1 MTGPIRTVCS
11 YCGVGCGIALEVE
24 TGADGTPR
32 VRKAPGDKQHPANGG
47 RLCTKGGSHLDLLG
61 VDGRLDTALVRA
73 ERGAEPVAHSVD
85 TAIADTAQRLRQ
97 LIDTHGPDAVAL
109 YVSGQ
114 MTLEA
119 QYLANK
125 LAKGF
130 IGTNQIESNSRLCM
144 ASAGSGY
151 KLSLGS
157 DGPPGS
163 YEDFDHADVFFVIG
177 ANMADCHPILFLR
190 MMDRVKAGAK
200 LIVVDPRRTAT
211 ADKADLFLQVTP
223 GSDLALLNGLLHLL
237 VEGGH
242 VDEEFIAE
250 FTEGWAGMPEFLA
263 DYTPA
268 TVAALTGVAVEDLR
282 RAAELIGT
290 AGEWMSCWTMGLNQ
304 STHGTW
310 NSNALINLHLATGAI
325 CRPGSGPFSLTGQP
339 NAMGGREMGYM
350 GPGLPGQRSVLVD
363 GDREFIEKLWQV
375 PAGTLRTE
383 VGSGTIDMFARMAAG
398 EIKACWII
406 CTNPVATVAN
416 RKTVLAGLEAAELV
430 ITQDVFTETETN
442 AYADVILPATLWIE
456 GEGVMINSERNLTL
470 IPKTLPAPGQAIPDW
485 QIIARIACAM
495 GYSEAFTYDSAEEI
509 FEEIKQTW
517 NPRTGYDLRGATYA
531 RLREGS
537 VQWPIAPDGPRRNPI
552 RYRNDGISQEL
563 RTREDG
569 TTPRLWFP
577 TASGRAVFFARPN
590 LEPAELPDD
599 DYPFVLNT
607 GRVQHQWHT
616 LTKTG
621 KIAKL
626 NKLNPGPFVEVHPD
640 DAARLDVSAG
650 DWIEVASRRGR
661 AVLPA
666 VVTDRVRVGDVFAP
680 FHWNDLFGEYRAVNA
695 VTNDAIDPISQQPE
709 FKVCAVRLLKVP
721 APIVVEPT
729 ADAPVIVDAA
739 PPAPTST
746 PPVPVPGIRA
756 SAGSVA
762 TAAAALGLGDLGVPP
777 LSETGRAYLA
787 GFLSGIDRLGSDVLP
802 ALPSS
807 APLPPPATAW
817 VNGMLAG
824 VFGPHQAVTHQLAP
838 VAEPVHPVEMDTP
851 PAAAAVR
858 PLVVLWASQTGNAE
872 DFVAATAVPALAG
885 TGRAPVVHGMDEITI
900 DKLPPNCDLVVVSS
914 TFGDGDAP
922 DNGAMFWTS
931 LAAAGAGALAGSR
944 FAVLAFGD
952 SNYDAFCGHGKR
964 LDERLA
970 ELGAERILDR
980 VDCEPDFEEAARG
993 WLARLLPA
1001 LAVPPGADVSTAAP
1015 AAATGRPLVVL
1026 WASQTGNAEDF
1037 VAATAVPAL
1046 AGTGRVPV
1054 VHGMDEIAIDKLP
1067 AGADLI
1073 VFSSTFGDG
1082 DAPDNGAAFWT
1093 SLTETGA
1100 GALTGT
1106 RFAVLAFGDSN
1117 YDAFCGHGKRL
1128 DERLAELGAER
1139 ILDRADCEP
1148 DFEEAAHAW
1157 LAQLLPALGNPPPES
1172 TATPAPAATVSVPM
1186 PGSTR
1191 TAVRI
1196 DTPTGRL
1203 VGNRLLSL
1211 SGAQKEVRQFTYD
1224 LTGSDLSYDVGDALG
1239 VRPANDLGLVWEFL
1253 AVTGL
1258 DPAVVVEVPKA
1269 GPMPLSIA
1277 LEGYLDLTKTTTELL
1292 RFVAEQT
1299 GDRTIKWLLRPDN
1312 KGELAKWLWGRQPVD
1327 IAAEFALSAGPQQW
1341 VALFKRLQPRL
1352 YSISSSPLVD
1362 AAIVRTTVSVIRYEG
1377 PTGRPRGG
1385 LCSAY
1390 LADVDLDQ
1398 PLVLHVQSAPHFRPP
1413 DDPATPAIMVGPG
1426 TGVAPFVGFLEHR
1439 RARGDQAPNW
1449 LFFGEQH
1456 EATDF
1461 YYRDELRELQ
1471 QHGVLSRLD
1480 VAFSRDQRAKIYVQ
1494 DRMREHGAHLWNWLR
1509 DGAHFYV
1516 CGDAARMAKDVD
1528 AALREIVS
1536 HHGAMSEEDADAYV
1550 KKLATDKR
1558 YVRDVY

>member
-1 MTGPIRTVCS
+1 MSGPIRTVCS

-24 TGADGTPR
+24 TGPDGTQR
-32 VRKAPGDKQHPANGG
+32 VRKAPGDKHHPANGG
-47 RLCTKGGSHLDLLG
+47 RLCTKGGSHLDLLK

-73 ERGAEPVAHSVD
+73 ERGAEPVAQPVD
-85 TAIADTAQRLRQ
+85 AVIADTAQRLRQ
-97 LIDTHGPDAVAL
+97 VIDTHGPDAVAL

-114 MTLEA
+114 MTVEA

-242 VDEEFIAE
+242 LDAEFIAE
-250 FTEGWAGMPEFLA
+250 FTEGWDGMPEFLA

-268 TVAALTGVAVEDLR
+268 TVAALTGIAVEDLR

-350 GPGLPGQRSVLVD
+350 GPGLPGQRSVLVEA
-363 GDREFIEKLWQV
+363 DRAFIENLWQI
-375 PAGTLRTE
+375 PAGTLRTD

-430 ITQDVFTETETN
+430 ITQDVFAETETN

-456 GEGVMINSERNLTL
+456 GDGVMINSERNLTL
-470 IPKTLPAPGQAIPDW
+470 VPKTIPAPGEAIPDW

-495 GYSEAFTYDSAEEI
+495 GYSESFTYGSAEEI
-509 FEEIKQTW
+509 FEEIKQAW
-517 NPRTGYDLRGATYA
+517 NPRTGYDLRGATYD

-537 VQWPIAPDGPRRNPI
+537 VQWPVAPDGPRRNPI

-626 NKLNPGPFVEVHPD
+626 NKLNPGPFVEIHPD
-640 DAARLDVSAG
+640 NAARLEVSAG
-650 DWIEVASRRGR
+650 DWVEVASRRGR

-666 VVTDRVRVGDVFAP
+666 IVTDRVRVGDVFAP

-709 FKVCAVRLLKVP
+709 FKVCAVRLAKVP
-721 APIVVEPT
+721 APIVIEPST
-729 ADAPVIVDAA
+729 EAPVE
-739 PPAPTST
+739 
-746 PPVPVPGIRA
+746 
-756 SAGSVA
+756 AGSVSSTDEA
-762 TAAAALGLGDLGVPP
+762 APAVGSSPPVGSVADAAAVLGLGELAAPA
-777 LSETGRAYLA
+777 LSDADRAYLA
-787 GFLSGIDRLGSDVLP
+787 GFLSGIDRLEAAVVPVLP
-802 ALPSS
+802 TSP
-807 APLPPPATAW
+807 PLPPQAAAW

-824 VFGPHQAVTHQLAP
+824 VFGPHQRVTR
-838 VAEPVHPVEMDTP
+838 PVESAP
-851 PAAAAVR
+851 EPAAAEPAPTAR

-872 DFVAATAVPALAG
+872 DFVAATVLPALAG
-885 TGRAPVVHGMDEITI
+885 TGRAPTPHGMDEIAVG
-900 DKLPPNCDLVVVSS
+900 DLPRECDLVVVSS

-922 DNGAMFWTS
+922 DNGAAFWTS
-931 LAAAGAGALAGSR
+931 LVEAESGALAGSR

-970 ELGAERILDR
+970 ELGAARILDR
-980 VDCEPDFEEAARG
+980 VDCEPDFEETAGA
-993 WLARLLPA
+993 WLARLLTELGQPA
-1001 LAVPPGADVSTAAP
+1001 TAA
-1015 AAATGRPLVVL
+1015 AAP
-1026 WASQTGNAEDF
+1026 
-1037 VAATAVPAL
+1037 VAPRGEQA
-1046 AGTGRVPV
+1046 R
-1054 VHGMDEIAIDKLP
+1054 
-1067 AGADLI
+1067 
-1073 VFSSTFGDG
+1073 
-1082 DAPDNGAAFWT
+1082 
-1093 SLTETGA
+1093 
-1100 GALTGT
+1100 
-1106 RFAVLAFGDSN
+1106 R
-1117 YDAFCGHGKRL
+1117 
-1128 DERLAELGAER
+1128 
-1139 ILDRADCEP
+1139 
-1148 DFEEAAHAW
+1148 
-1157 LAQLLPALGNPPPES
+1157 
-1172 TATPAPAATVSVPM
+1172 

-1191 TAVRI
+1191 TELRVDA
-1196 DTPTGRL
+1196 PTGRL

-1211 SGAQKEVRQFTYD
+1211 PGAQKEVRQFTYD
-1224 LTGSDLSYDVGDALG
+1224 LSGSDLRYDVGDALG

-1258 DPAVVVEVPKA
+1258 NPSAVVEVPKA
-1269 GPMPLSIA
+1269 GSMPLSIA
-1277 LEGYLDLTKTTTELL
+1277 LEGHLDLTRTTTELL
-1292 RFVAEQT
+1292 RFLAEQT
-1299 GDRTIKWLLRPDN
+1299 GDRTVKWLLRPDN

-1327 IAAEFALSAGPQQW
+1327 IATEFAVSADAQQW
-1341 VALFKRLQPRL
+1341 VSLFKRLQPRL

-1362 AAIVRTTVSVIRYEG
+1362 SAIVRTTVSVIRYEG

-1390 LADVDLDQ
+1390 LADVELEQ
-1398 PLVLHVQSAPHFRPP
+1398 PLVLHVQPAPHFRPP

-1461 YYRDELRELQ
+1461 YYRDELAELEC
-1471 QHGVLSRLD
+1471 HGVLSRLD

-1536 HHGAMSEEDADAYV
+1536 HHGAMSEEEADAYV
-1550 KKLATDKR
+1550 KKLVADKR